1 MTGAD
6 RGLLLGALALSA
18 LVPVGLAALQPFGE
32 ARATLGVAAGWGA
45 ALAVTLPG
53 WLLLG
58 RTLAADGR
66 GFLKGFLGA
75 SLMRLLLTIAAVLA
89 FALLV
94 QDAPL
99 RSFVLAFF
107 AGYVLLTA
115 LELRLVLGRRQ
126 RGAST

>member
-1 MTGAD
+1 MLMAGAD
-6 RGLLLGALALSA
+6 RGLLLGAVALTA
-18 LVPVGLAALQPFGE
+18 LVPAGLLAWQPFGE
-32 ARATLGVAAGWGA
+32 ARATLGVAAGWGS

-75 SLMRLLLTIAAVLA
+75 SLLRLLLTVAAVLA

-94 QDAPL
+94 EDAPL

-115 LELRLVLGRRQ
+115 LELRLALGRR
-126 RGAST
+126 GASA